1 LSRGCESSPPLPG
14 SFGHHHLFETLEPL
28 GQSVK
33 EHFGGFVREIT
44 EELTVSRDHGSADM
58 SDDFQ
63 QELTF
68 LGMISSP
75 SFVREPEGN
84 GVA

>member
-1 LSRGCESSPPLPG
+1 
-14 SFGHHHLFETLEPL
+14 
-28 GQSVK
+28 
-33 EHFGGFVREIT
+33 
-44 EELTVSRDHGSADM
+44 M

-75 SFVREPEGN
+75 SFVREPEGKAHDSSCTSCVRSGKTSGN
-84 GVA
+84 RPRSDSFRP